1 MLAIE
6 DKKKRWVF
14 FQKHHWVSPDFS
26 LTPILD
32 SWERCSKR
40 CNPYD
45 WSKPHIASGYTLRSL
60 LSRSD
65 TLITSAFT
73 VVEDTYDSMSTM
85 PVVFLVTDDN
95 GCILLSLGDKEL
107 SDELSELRIK
117 DGSFLN
123 EGVVGTNAV
132 SVVLETHVESE
143 VIGADHFNQHLHK
156 YSMSAAPVFDTFGRL
171 RGTFSIITRVG
182 AYSELINVVVKSCSR
197 EIASQLHI
205 NIEQEQSNK
214 MSCTYNATLECMDDG
229 LVAWNKDNKII
240 ETNRQAE
247 EILNIRALSVL
258 DCDVFNIINFPP
270 SLHESIVNRKLT
282 RRKQTTVEVNNSFI
296 EVIVTIRPLSDGGN
310 LLFIHPIDKIR
321 ELAQQQVGSSARYT
335 FSNLISESKKMKN
348 TIRLAKRAVNSRSP
362 VLISGEEGVGKSD
375 FAMAMHN
382 ESPNCNGPFIT
393 MNCRTLN
400 SEQAVQEILGHDDE
414 GNGGQPS
421 KFELAHGGT
430 LFLEKVEQL
439 DPELQSRL
447 LKILKT
453 GLVSRH
459 NSQRLIPVKFQ
470 LICSTSSNI
479 FEYVTQRSFG
489 RQLYYEISANEL
501 QIVPLRKR
509 KEDIECAV
517 MSIIDAYEKR
527 HNVDVSIE
535 KKVLDALTNYR
546 WSGNNS
552 ELKNKMERIL
562 LNRRGNI
569 ITMGDIP
576 EDIKQNNAIDDSGQE
591 VNILSLEEVE
601 KNAILHAWNIHDG
614 KVIKIA
620 KALQISRATLWRK
633 MKKYGL
639 ENSLL

>member
-1 MLAIE
+1 MPAIE

-14 FQKHHWVSPDFS
+14 YQKHHWVSPDFS

-65 TLITSAFT
+65 TLITSAIT
-73 VVEDTYDSMSTM
+73 VVEDTYDSMQNM
-85 PVVFLVTDDN
+85 QVVLLVTDDN
-95 GCILLSLGDKEL
+95 GCILLSLGNKEL
-107 SDELSELRIK
+107 SEELGQLRIK

-123 EGVVGTNAV
+123 EGVIGTNAV
-132 SVVLETHVESE
+132 SVVLETHIASE
-143 VIGADHFNQHLHK
+143 VIGADHFNQHLHN
-156 YSMSAAPVFDTFGRL
+156 YSMSAAPIFDTFGRI
-171 RGTFSIITRVG
+171 RGTFSVLTKVE
-182 AYSELINVVVKSCSR
+182 AHSELINVIVSSCSR

-205 NIEQEQSNK
+205 NMEQEQSNK

-229 LVAWNKDNKII
+229 LVAWNKDHHILK
-240 ETNRQAE
+240 TNRQAE
-247 EILNIRALSVL
+247 EILNIRAISVL

-270 SLHESIVNRKLT
+270 SLRESILNHEFI
-282 RRKQTTVEVNNSFI
+282 RRKQTTVEVNDSFI
-296 EVIVTIRPLSDGGN
+296 EVIVTIRPLSDGGS

-362 VLISGEEGVGKSD
+362 ILISGEEGVGKSD
-375 FAMAMHN
+375 LAMAMHN
-382 ESPNCNGPFIT
+382 ESPNRNGPFIT

-400 SEQAVQEILGHDDE
+400 SEHAIQEILGHDDE
-414 GNGGQPS
+414 GSGGQPS

-430 LFLEKVEQL
+430 LFLEKIEQL
-439 DPELQSRL
+439 DPELQGNL
-447 LKILKT
+447 LKLLKT
-453 GLVSRH
+453 GLVSRY

-470 LICSTSSNI
+470 LICSTYSDV
-479 FEYVTQRSFG
+479 FEYVTQGAFG
-489 RQLYYEISANEL
+489 KQLYYEISANE
-501 QIVPLRKR
+501 IEISPLRKR
-509 KEDIECAV
+509 KEDIEYAV
-517 MSIIDAYEKR
+517 LSLINAYKKR
-527 HNVDVSIE
+527 HNVGVSINRAA
-535 KKVLDALTNYR
+535 LDALINFR
-546 WSGNNS
+546 WNGNNS

-562 LNRRGNI
+562 LNRKGDLI
-569 ITMGDIP
+569 SMSDIP
-576 EDIKQNNAIDDSGQE
+576 EDIKQNNTIDDVKQE
-591 VNILSLEEVE
+591 VEVLSLEEIE
-601 KNAILHAWNIHDG
+601 KDAILHAWKIHNG

-620 KALQISRATLWRK
+620 KVLKVSRATLWRK

-639 ENSLL
+639 DSSLS